1 MYRRYAVLAIVI
13 AAWIALPIFSDLI
26 SASAETDYPVA
37 QCPSGKFEA
46 KLTGWS
52 LGGKFPSGSATF
64 DAGTNQLEVSVESV
78 NLPDGKILTVLI
90 GEDRIGEMGSLSKGS
105 ARGIITRTLA
115 EGDRVRVFDAD
126 RPIVS
131 GNLTCL
137 AAPVAPPTQTPSPM
151 PTPSPTM
158 SPSPT
163 SSPSPSPTLT
173 PSPSPSLQPTATP
186 NPDPVELP
194 TATPLPTPSPGRKI

>member
-1 MYRRYAVLAIVI
+1 MYGRYAVLVIAI
-13 AAWIALPIFSDLI
+13 AAWIALPVFSDLI
-26 SASAETDYPVA
+26 SASAKTDYRVA

-105 ARGIITRTLA
+105 ARGTISRTLTD
-115 EGDRVRVFDAD
+115 GDRVRVFDAD

-131 GNLTCL
+131 GSLTCV
-137 AAPVAPPTQTPSPM
+137 AAPVTTPTQTPSPM

-163 SSPSPSPTLT
+163 LSPSPTPT
-173 PSPSPSLQPTATP
+173 PSETPDPSPQPTATP
-186 NPDPVELP
+186 TPDPVELP
-194 TATPLPTPSPGRKI
+194 TVTPMPDAISGP

>member
-1 MYRRYAVLAIVI
+1 MYGRYAVLVIAI
-13 AAWIALPIFSDLI
+13 AAWIAIPVFSHLI
-26 SASAETDYPVA
+26 SASGKTGDRGE

-46 KLTGWS
+46 ELTGWS

-78 NLPDGKILTVLI
+78 NLPDGKMLTVLI
-90 GEDRIGEMGSLSKGS
+90 GEDRIGEIGSLSKGS

-131 GNLTCL
+131 GSLTCV
-137 AAPVAPPTQTPSPM
+137 AAPVTTPTQSPSPM

-163 SSPSPSPTLT
+163 PTPSLSPSPSP
-173 PSPSPSLQPTATP
+173 QPTATP
-186 NPDPVELP
+186 TPDPVELP
-194 TATPLPTPSPGRKI
+194 TATPLPTPSPVRKV

>member
-1 MYRRYAVLAIVI
+1 MYGRYAVLVIAI
-13 AAWIALPIFSDLI
+13 AAWIALPIFSHLI
-26 SASAETDYPVA
+26 SASDRTDDRGA

-78 NLPDGKILTVLI
+78 NLPDGKILAVLI
-90 GEDRIGEMGSLSKGS
+90 GDDRIGEIGPLSKGS

-131 GNLTCL
+131 GSLTCV
-137 AAPVAPPTQTPSPM
+137 AAPITTPTQTPSPM

-158 SPSPT
+158 SPSPA
-163 SSPSPSPTLT
+163 PAPTPT
-173 PSPSPSLQPTATP
+173 PSPGPSPQPTATP
-186 NPDPVELP
+186 TPDPVELP
-194 TATPLPTPSPGRKI
+194 TATPLPTPSPARKV